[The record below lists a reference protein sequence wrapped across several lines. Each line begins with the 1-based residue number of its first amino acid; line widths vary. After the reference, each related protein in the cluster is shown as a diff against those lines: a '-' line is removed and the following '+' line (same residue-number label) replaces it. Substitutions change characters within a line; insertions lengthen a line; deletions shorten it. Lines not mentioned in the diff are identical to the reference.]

1 VGGMECAQINGMAD
15 RRQVAYLQAV
25 AYCVFSHSK
34 TGRQTAAYAPL
45 ALLPAS
51 NMPTYPCR
59 HRADPFA
66 HKRKMRIFIKKE
78 CHTGIISKKICTFA
92 EN

>member
-1 VGGMECAQINGMAD
+1 MRTNQWHGRPSSSCIFET
-15 RRQVAYLQAV
+15 V

-34 TGRQTAAYAPL
+34 TGRQTAANAPL